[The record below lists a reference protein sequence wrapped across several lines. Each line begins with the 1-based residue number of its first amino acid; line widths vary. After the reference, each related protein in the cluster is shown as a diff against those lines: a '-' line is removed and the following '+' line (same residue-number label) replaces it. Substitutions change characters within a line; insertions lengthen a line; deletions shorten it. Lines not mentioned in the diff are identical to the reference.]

1 MVNAALGVTGGSDV
15 GGDDVVTGTSQMKD
29 IVVEQETSDRPYV
42 SSQTRQWPVPPV
54 TR

>member
-15 GGDDVVTGTSQMKD
+15 GGDDVVTSQIKD
-29 IVVEQETSDRPYV
+29 IVVEQGTSDRPYV